1 MITIHEAN
9 SSDESS
15 HCHSTYIIII
25 IIIITIITMAA
36 LYLPGH
42 HCSKVSRVRGQVK
55 VRDNWGGD
63 SKAQRATA

>member
-15 HCHSTYIIII
+15 HCHSTYIITII
-25 IIIITIITMAA
+25 IIIITMAS

-42 HCSKVSRVRGQVK
+42 YCSKVSRVGGQVK
-55 VRDNWGGD
+55 VRDDWGGI
-63 SKAQRATA
+63 SKVQRATA

>member
-25 IIIITIITMAA
+25 IITMAA

-42 HCSKVSRVRGQVK
+42 YCSKVSRVGEQVK
-55 VRDNWGGD
+55 VRDNWGGV